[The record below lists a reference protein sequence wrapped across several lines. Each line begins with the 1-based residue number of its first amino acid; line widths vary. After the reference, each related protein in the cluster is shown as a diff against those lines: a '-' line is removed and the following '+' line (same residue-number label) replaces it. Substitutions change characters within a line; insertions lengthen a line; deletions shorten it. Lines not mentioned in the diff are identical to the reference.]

1 MRVSVSPCSVAV
13 VARPHRAHSRKKV
26 GASRA
31 LACAALAAG
40 AVSHAHASVSTFD
53 AGPDGWGASFGSAA
67 WVGAGGNSGGYLRLE
82 APGLGPSGRAS
93 AAAIFLGDQTHMLGT
108 MLVFDAIVLEGP
120 LSLDPTPGTPWS
132 VVVTIVNSSMKQG
145 VASRVFTD
153 GVRLEAPWTTLSAA
167 LTGAEWGVTD
177 KKFAH
182 ILAGV
187 TDITIEV
194 LANEIPAPFAYGVD
208 NFGLIPTPGAA
219 ALLVIAGLISAV
231 RRSR

>member
-1 MRVSVSPCSVAV
+1 MRVSVSSLSDGVIPRQRRAT
-13 VARPHRAHSRKKV
+13 ARKAV
-26 GASRA
+26 GAARA
-31 LACAALAAG
+31 LACAALAAS
-40 AVSHAHASVSTFD
+40 AASHAHASISTFD
-53 AGPDGWGASFGSAA
+53 TGPDGWGASFGSAA
-67 WVGAGGNSGGYLRLE
+67 WVGAGGASGGHLRLE
-82 APGLGPSGRAS
+82 APGFGPSGRAS
-93 AAAIFLGDQTHMLGT
+93 AAATFLGDQTNMFGT

-153 GVRLEAPWTTLSAA
+153 GVRLDAPWTTLSAS

-182 ILAGV
+182 ILGGV
-187 TDITIEV
+187 TDISIEV

-219 ALLVIAGLISAV
+219 ALLVIAGLITSV
-231 RRSR
+231 RRTR